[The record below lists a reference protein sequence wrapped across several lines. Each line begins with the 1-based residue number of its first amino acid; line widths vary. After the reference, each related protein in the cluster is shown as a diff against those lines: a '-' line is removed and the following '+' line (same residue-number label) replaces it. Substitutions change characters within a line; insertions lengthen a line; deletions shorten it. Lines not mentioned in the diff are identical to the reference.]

1 VNKKQLKKLFKT
13 IECSELM
20 SQISVS
26 TDKSKLD
33 ILFIQNFLKDIYW
46 AAGRTIEEVRTTIDA
61 SVCFGIYL
69 DEKQIGFGRVI
80 TDYVV
85 FGYVMDV
92 FITEEHRGK
101 GYSSILIENMMK
113 EPILKNIK
121 IWRLATTDA
130 HFLYE
135 KFGFTKLSHPEK
147 MMEKIVL

>member
-1 VNKKQLKKLFKT
+1 MN
-13 IECSELM
+13 
-20 SQISVS
+20 QITVS
-26 TDKSKLD
+26 TDKNKLD
-33 ILFIQNFLKDIYW
+33 VPFIQTFLKDIYW
-46 AAGRTIEEVRTTIDA
+46 TAARTIKDVQTTIDS

-69 DEKQIGFGRVI
+69 NDKQIGFARVI

-101 GYSSILIENMMK
+101 GYSSVLIEKMMS
-113 EPILKNIK
+113 EPVLKDIK

-135 KFGFTKLSHPEK
+135 KFGFKSLEHPEK
-147 MMEKIVL
+147 MMEKKLL